1 MVQQSE
7 DLSPRQK
14 QELTE
19 LVDQH
24 ADIFSTTLGLS
35 RLVQHEIKT
44 TLGVVVRQQPYSIPE
59 AHCHAIEEEIIQM
72 LRDGL
77 IKESVSPWSSPIVV
91 VPKPDGN
98 IRLCNDFRG

>member
-1 MVQQSE
+1 M
-7 DLSPRQK
+7 
-14 QELTE
+14 E

-44 TLGVVVRQQPYSIPE
+44 TLGVVVRQQPYRIPE
-59 AHCHAIEEEIIQM
+59 THCHAIEEEIIQM
-72 LRDGL
+72 LQDGL